1 MDHQVYQLWNYI
13 VCFKNYALVFWALA
27 PMAVDHFK
35 LYAYAALPPR
45 RPHRLLLRHHRLLL
59 GLDLAGC

>member
-45 RPHRLLLRHHRLLL
+45 RPHRLLLRHHRLL
-59 GLDLAGC
+59 